1 MSGSGQAASAAL
13 RPSAVVTSP
22 VTAVTLTPSA
32 RISSAVRSS
41 VSRVRDMM
49 VMSTPSRASAVAAA
63 LPSPR
68 LAPVSNA
75 LRPRMPRSMR
85 FPITQA
91 RCCEVGRRPLRSCG
105 RACCQPRETW
115 LECWLRKIARRET
128 PMTRSCTLALIALAC
143 ALPVAA
149 QAEELV
155 VSNYGVTTNGMPFAV
170 AMAKGFFKQQG
181 ADVTGILTSDGGG
194 TTVRTML
201 GGNLAYGEINPTAT
215 VIAIQQGADLKIVS
229 DNVQTVAE
237 FVWAVK
243 PDSPIKTAADLKG
256 KKIGYTNPRSTSQA
270 LAILV
275 LEKAGLKP
283 SEAELVK
290 TGGFGE
296 GIVALDLG
304 AVDVAPIPEPLWSQ
318 HQAKYRAGGGASDLL
333 PPLDNVVGVTTGKAA
348 AARGDFIRAVI
359 RARRQAVDFM
369 YANPD
374 ESADIIAKV
383 YNLSTDVARSAV
395 RNLLGSHD
403 KSGVRYWSA
412 GEINLKAMNEMMR
425 AQKIVGA
432 LKDDPDW
439 AKIIDESFLPD
450 DLKRKTQ

>member
-1 MSGSGQAASAAL
+1 MINRLAAALAFALLPLAASA
-13 RPSAVVTSP
+13 
-22 VTAVTLTPSA
+22 
-32 RISSAVRSS
+32 
-41 VSRVRDMM
+41 
-49 VMSTPSRASAVAAA
+49 
-63 LPSPR
+63 
-68 LAPVSNA
+68 
-75 LRPRMPRSMR
+75 
-85 FPITQA
+85 
-91 RCCEVGRRPLRSCG
+91 
-105 RACCQPRETW
+105 
-115 LECWLRKIARRET
+115 
-128 PMTRSCTLALIALAC
+128 
-143 ALPVAA
+143 
-149 QAEELV
+149 EEIV
-155 VSNYGVTTNGMPFAV
+155 VSNYGVTTNGMPYAV

-181 ADVTGILTSDGGG
+181 ADVTGILSSDGGG

-237 FVWAVK
+237 FIWAVK
-243 PDSPIKTAADLKG
+243 PDSTIKTAADLKG

-283 SEAELVK
+283 SDAELVK

-304 AVDVAPIPEPLWSQ
+304 AVDITPIPEPLWSA
-318 HQAKYRAGGGASDLL
+318 HQAKYRAVVRASELL
-333 PPLDNVVGVTTGKAA
+333 PPLDNVVGVTTSKAA
-348 AARGDFIRAVI
+348 ATRGDFIRAVI
-359 RARRQAVDFM
+359 RARRQAVDYM

-374 ESADIIAKV
+374 ESSEIIAKA
-383 YNLSTDVARSAV
+383 YNLTPDVAKSAV
-395 RNLLGSHD
+395 KNLLGSHE
-403 KSGVRYWSA
+403 KSGVKYWSG

-439 AKIIDESFLPD
+439 SKIIDEGFLPD
-450 DLKRKTQ
+450 DLRKKTN

>member
-1 MSGSGQAASAAL
+1 MIRAHRTALAALFLAIPLAASADE
-13 RPSAVVTSP
+13 
-22 VTAVTLTPSA
+22 
-32 RISSAVRSS
+32 I
-41 VSRVRDMM
+41 
-49 VMSTPSRASAVAAA
+49 
-63 LPSPR
+63 
-68 LAPVSNA
+68 
-75 LRPRMPRSMR
+75 
-85 FPITQA
+85 
-91 RCCEVGRRPLRSCG
+91 
-105 RACCQPRETW
+105 
-115 LECWLRKIARRET
+115 
-128 PMTRSCTLALIALAC
+128 
-143 ALPVAA
+143 
-149 QAEELV
+149 V
-155 VSNYGVTTNGMPFAV
+155 VSNYGVTTNGMPYAV

-181 ADVTGILTSDGGG
+181 ADVTGILSSDGGG

-215 VIAIQQGADLKIVS
+215 VTAIQSGADLKIVS

-237 FVWAVK
+237 FIWAVK
-243 PDSPIKTAADLKG
+243 PDSPIKTSADLKG

-283 SEAELVK
+283 EDAELVK

-304 AVDVAPIPEPLWSQ
+304 AVDITPIPEPLWSQ
-318 HQAKYRAGGGASDLL
+318 HQGKYRAVVRASEVL
-333 PPLDNVVGVTTGKAA
+333 PPLDNVVGVTTAKAA
-348 AARGDFIRAVI
+348 ASRGDFIRAVI
-359 RARRQAVDFM
+359 RARRQAVEFM

-374 ESADIIAKV
+374 ESADIIAKA
-383 YNLSTDVARSAV
+383 YNLSSEVARSAV
-395 RNLLGSHD
+395 RNLLSSHD

-432 LKDDPDW
+432 LKTDPDW
-439 AKIIDESFLPD
+439 GKIIDESFLPD